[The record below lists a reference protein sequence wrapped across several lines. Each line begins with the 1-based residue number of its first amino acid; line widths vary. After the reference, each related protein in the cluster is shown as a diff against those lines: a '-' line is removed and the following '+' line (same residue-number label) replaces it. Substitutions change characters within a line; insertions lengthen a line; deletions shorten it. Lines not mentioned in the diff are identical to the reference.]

1 MNLGQWIII
10 DHRTLPCSSQKDFCK
25 NLLMQVRICS
35 YETWQHM
42 WARTHKSGWYIK
54 CQRIIC
60 YCRPQFFVGSYRWC
74 CSAGCPYCSFCASS
88 HEVMTNV
95 YKALKKV
102 KSIPYVATGPLAN
115 VFLTVWGMWKF
126 YHCASEE
133 CTIWISEALMGISYW
148 AAVFG
153 FVSLIDSDLI
163 SYWYVPNVMLIW
175 SGLAPFLLQTRL

>member
-1 MNLGQWIII
+1 MKSSYRPLRICIVTECVQALLKRWKMSLF
-10 DHRTLPCSSQKDFCK
+10 HEPRHTLPCSSQKDFCK

-42 WARTHKSGWYIK
+42 WAHTHKSGWYIK
-54 CQRIIC
+54 CQRIIH
-60 YCRPQFFVGSYRWC
+60 YCRTQFFVGSYRWC
-74 CSAGCPYCSFCASS
+74 CSAGRLYSSFCALS

-133 CTIWISEALMGISYW
+133 CTIWISEALMGI
-148 AAVFG
+148 
-153 FVSLIDSDLI
+153 
-163 SYWYVPNVMLIW
+163 
-175 SGLAPFLLQTRL
+175 